1 MAASNKNIFFVC
13 CHPVKQI
20 TATLMK
26 LLKIVV
32 KGGHIVGIFGMYAE
46 DIQLGVGSSAH
57 IVIQELSIDLIAQY
71 SL

>member
-1 MAASNKNIFFVC
+1 MLPSSQADHCNSYEAV
-13 CHPVKQI
+13 
-20 TATLMK
+20 
-26 LLKIVV
+26 KIVV